1 MLSTLLKIRVN
12 LLVPMYLVIQEV
24 GIYVGVDVYVGVG
37 FCEVSG

>member
-24 GIYVGVDVYVGVG
+24 GGDVDVYVGVG